1 MRSIFLGVSKRAIE
15 MLVLFSV
22 STCFD
27 RKTGIGHAELEAIV
41 FYFCICDKQESEMGC
56 NTFQQVFDE
65 WGGSY
70 MSKRFFI

>member
-1 MRSIFLGVSKRAIE
+1 

-27 RKTGIGHAELEAIV
+27 RKTGIGHAELGAIV

-56 NTFQQVFDE
+56 NTFQRVFDE
-65 WGGSY
+65 W
-70 MSKRFFI
+70 